1 MKGTVTMS
9 AKEVGRIDIFE
20 RLMRKEIKQKQAAR
34 FLDISTR
41 QIRTLAKRYKRE
53 GAAGIVHK
61 LRGIPG
67 NRKIS
72 EVVIKE
78 ATDKVRTLYSD
89 FSPTLAHEK
98 LTELHGFTFC
108 RETLRQ
114 AMIKDGLWLPK
125 KKKRLVLHQLRK
137 RRDCLGELV
146 QADGSP
152 HDWFEGRSP
161 YCTLLVFVDDAT
173 GKLLWLEFAP
183 SESTNSYFLAM
194 KHYLLRNGKPYAL
207 YVDRHG
213 VFRVNT
219 TKAGTAGTGDS
230 NGLTQFGRAMK
241 ELNIGMIYAKSAE
254 AKGRVEKANETLQD
268 RLVKEMRLKG
278 IKTMEEGN
286 RYLFEFM
293 DIYNGKFGVVPAS
306 PVNMHRQLLPEE
318 NPDDILC
325 HKYTRILSKQLT
337 LSYGNII
344 YQIQTQRPTYTM
356 RYAPVTVIEDIKG
369 NITIYYKQQKLNYTV
384 FHRQPKSDIA
394 NSKQLNLAVDA
405 IIKGCGIPV
414 KTIKTPWIPPVDH
427 PWRQWQ
433 I

>member
-1 MKGTVTMS
+1 MEGTVTMS

-20 RLMRKEIKQKQAAR
+20 RLMRKEMKQKQAAR
-34 FLDISTR
+34 LLDISTR
-41 QIRTLAKRYKRE
+41 QVRTLFKRYKRE

-61 LRGIPG
+61 LRGIQG

-72 EVVIKE
+72 EVLIKE
-78 ATDKVRTLYSD
+78 AADKVRNLYPD

-114 AMIKDGLWLPK
+114 AMIKNGLWLPK
-125 KKKRLVLHQLRK
+125 EKKKLVLHQLRK
-137 RRDCLGELV
+137 RRECLGELV

-161 YCTLLVFVDDAT
+161 YCTLLVFIDDAT
-173 GKLLWLEFAP
+173 GILLWLEFVP

-194 KHYLLRNGKPYAL
+194 KHYLLRKGKPYAL

-219 TKAGTAGTGDS
+219 TKAGTAGCGDS

-241 ELNIGMIYAKSAE
+241 EFNIGMIYANSAE

-278 IKTMEEGN
+278 IKTREEGN
-286 RYLFEFM
+286 RYLPEFM
-293 DIYNGKFGVVPAS
+293 DIYNRKFAVVPAS
-306 PVNMHRQLLPEE
+306 SANMHRKLLPTE

-325 HKYTRILSKQLT
+325 HKHTRILSKQLT
-337 LSYGNII
+337 LSYGNRI
-344 YQIQTQRPTYTM
+344 YQIQTERPTYAM
-356 RYAPVTVIEDIKG
+356 RYAPVTVTEDMEG
-369 NITIYYKQQKLNYTV
+369 NIMIYYKQQKLDYTV
-384 FHRQPKSDIA
+384 FQRQPKSEIA
-394 NSKQLNLAVDA
+394 DSKQLNLAVDT
-405 IIKGCGIPV
+405 IVKGCGIPV
-414 KTIKTPWIPPVDH
+414 KAIKAPWIPPVDH